1 MDTQNMNSKEIFTRH
16 EYYDHL
22 IKSGKTKSKHSY
34 DYALRK
40 DVSSGK
46 VFHLGRDKYISCDS
60 KPIYSYSYSQEA
72 CKIAELLTTEFYNLS
87 FRIFEVTQLNS
98 FVNHLYSHNTIFL
111 SVENDIIDYVFD
123 SIKTNYP
130 GKVLLKPKADE
141 YFRYLVDDLI
151 VINRLPSESPKGTE
165 LFWHTRLEK
174 ILVDISVD
182 KLLSKILS
190 PSEYNTIFTD
200 AFNRYSLDR
209 STMFR
214 YANRKGA
221 GKKYKDILN
230 EYVPSVLE
238 EI

>member
-1 MDTQNMNSKEIFTRH
+1 MDTQNMNSKGIFTRH

-22 IKSGKTKSKHSY
+22 IKTGKTKSKHSY

-60 KPIYSYSYSQEA
+60 KPIYSYSYSEEA
-72 CKIAELLTTEFYNLS
+72 HNIAEIITTEFYDLN

-123 SIKTNYP
+123 SLKSHYP

-165 LFWHTRLEK
+165 LFWHSRLEK
-174 ILVDISVD
+174 ILVDITSVPD
-182 KLLSKILS
+182 LGGAPEQIDITTLSDTKQRNMNGLFMKL
-190 PSEYNTIFTD
+190 
-200 AFNRYSLDR
+200 RYSFCIGYCPLAI
-209 STMFR
+209 S
-214 YANRKGA
+214 
-221 GKKYKDILN
+221 I
-230 EYVPSVLE
+230 
-238 EI
+238 